1 LQAKLTQ
8 AEEARKAH
16 ERQIADL
23 RQATAECA
31 QELLTM
37 QQRAEGV
44 GKAKDAE
51 AERATALAAQA
62 ARHAEDNR
70 ALQRAV
76 ADTEASLRAA
86 YDELADVTARL
97 NRASDN
103 AAALKDEAQ
112 RLRDAHAALERAARD
127 RDAAHRA
134 KSQADEEAIRALQSE
149 LAAAQAAGERALIEV
164 KGNPFLFLPSVLTP
178 NVRRA
183 CLFLLIG

>member
-1 LQAKLTQ
+1 
-8 AEEARKAH
+8 
-16 ERQIADL
+16 
-23 RQATAECA
+23 
-31 QELLTM
+31 
-37 QQRAEGV
+37 
-44 GKAKDAE
+44 
-51 AERATALAAQA
+51 LAAQA

-70 ALQRAV
+70 ALQRSV

-86 YDELADVTARL
+86 YDELADVTSRL

-112 RLRDAHAALERAARD
+112 RLRDSHAALERAARD

-164 KGNPFLFLPSVLTP
+164 KGNPFLLLPSVSTL

-183 CLFLLIG
+183 CLFLRSDNCSQRQSRGRAIGITPRAAHRNGRRQA